1 MFKLRVFNFSYFSLF
16 AIFLSFLP
24 VYLSSLGLPETEIG
38 LMIGTGGF
46 IGLFSQPFWGVV
58 SDRRKSI
65 TKILL
70 LTLAVSTVLGFALF
84 RAVSPWAL
92 VPLVGL
98 MYFFFMP
105 TDSLVESL
113 NFQSALRRKVNYGS
127 IKMFGALGYATAS
140 FAIGYLTDWTGPSGF
155 AWVFL
160 GYGVATWLIGFA
172 QEDVEAS
179 AKPLKLA
186 ELKAFLGQK
195 STISFLLL
203 IFLLALPHRTNDTY
217 IGIYIREMGGSFSIV
232 GTTWFVMT
240 IVEFLCF
247 AVVHRFL
254 KRGNELKL
262 IAWAGVF
269 YVLRFG
275 LTALADQAG
284 MIVLLQLLQGVT
296 FVFFYTAAMQHLYA
310 IVPEAWRATGQTI
323 LALVFFGVS
332 GIVAS
337 FAGGLIF
344 DHWGGRVLYWIMT
357 GLSLTGCLYS
367 FRLMRRNRRHESSA
381 AQNS

>member
-24 VYLSSLGLPETEIG
+24 VYLSNLGLPETEIG

-65 TKILL
+65 TRILL
-70 LTLAVSTVLGFALF
+70 LTLAVSTVIGFVLF
-84 RAVSPWAL
+84 RAASPWAL
-92 VPLVGL
+92 VLLVGL

-113 NFQSALRRKVNYGS
+113 NFQSAVRRKVNYGS

-140 FAIGYLTDWTGPSGF
+140 FAIGYLTDWTGPAGF

-160 GYGVATWLIGFA
+160 GYGIATWLIGFA

-195 STISFLLL
+195 STVSFLLL

-217 IGIYIREMGGSFSIV
+217 IGIYIREMGGSFSMV

-240 IVEFLCF
+240 MVEFLCF

-275 LTALADQAG
+275 LTAVADQAG
-284 MIVLLQLLQGVT
+284 MIVVLQLLQGVT
-296 FVFFYTAAMQHLYA
+296 FVFFYSAAMQHLYA

-323 LALVFFGVS
+323 LAIVFFGVS

-344 DHWGGRVLYWIMT
+344 EHWGGRVLYGIMT
-357 GLSLTGCLYS
+357 GLSLIGCLYS
-367 FRLMRRNRRHESSA
+367 VRLMRRKRRGDTVTA
-381 AQNS
+381 NS

>member
-240 IVEFLCF
+240 MVEFLCF

-275 LTALADQAG
+275 LTALANQAG

-367 FRLMRRNRRHESSA
+367 FRLMRRKRRHESSA

>member
-367 FRLMRRNRRHESSA
+367 FRLMRRKRRHESSA

>member
-1 MFKLRVFNFSYFSLF
+1 
-16 AIFLSFLP
+16 
-24 VYLSSLGLPETEIG
+24 IG
-38 LMIGTGGF
+38 L
-46 IGLFSQPFWGVV
+46 
-58 SDRRKSI
+58 
-65 TKILL
+65 
-70 LTLAVSTVLGFALF
+70 
-84 RAVSPWAL
+84 
-92 VPLVGL
+92 
-98 MYFFFMP
+98 
-105 TDSLVESL
+105 
-113 NFQSALRRKVNYGS
+113 
-127 IKMFGALGYATAS
+127 
-140 FAIGYLTDWTGPSGF
+140 
-155 AWVFL
+155 
-160 GYGVATWLIGFA
+160 A

-203 IFLLALPHRTNDTY
+203 IFLLALPHRVNDTY
-217 IGIYIREMGGSFSIV
+217 IGIYIRDMGGSFSFV

-240 IVEFLCF
+240 MVEFLGF

-262 IAWAGVF
+262 IAIAGVF

-275 LTALADQAG
+275 LTAFADQAG

-296 FVFFYTAAMQHLYA
+296 FVFFYTAAMQHLYS

-323 LALVFFGVS
+323 LAIVFFGIS

-337 FAGGLIF
+337 FAGGVIF
-344 DHWGGRVLYWIMT
+344 DHWGGRVLYLIMT

-367 FRLMRRNRRHESSA
+367 FMLMRRVRREA
-381 AQNS
+381 PVTQD

>member
-1 MFKLRVFNFSYFSLF
+1 M
-16 AIFLSFLP
+16 
-24 VYLSSLGLPETEIG
+24 
-38 LMIGTGGF
+38 
-46 IGLFSQPFWGVV
+46 
-58 SDRRKSI
+58 
-65 TKILL
+65 
-70 LTLAVSTVLGFALF
+70 
-84 RAVSPWAL
+84 
-92 VPLVGL
+92 
-98 MYFFFMP
+98 
-105 TDSLVESL
+105 
-113 NFQSALRRKVNYGS
+113 
-127 IKMFGALGYATAS
+127 
-140 FAIGYLTDWTGPSGF
+140 
-155 AWVFL
+155 
-160 GYGVATWLIGFA
+160 
-172 QEDVEAS
+172 
-179 AKPLKLA
+179 KLA

-240 IVEFLCF
+240 MVEFLCF

-275 LTALADQAG
+275 LTALANQAG

-367 FRLMRRNRRHESSA
+367 FRLMRRKRRHESSA

>member
-1 MFKLRVFNFSYFSLF
+1 MFKLRLFNFSYFSLF

-24 VYLSSLGLPETEIG
+24 VYLSNLGLPETEIG

-58 SDRRKSI
+58 SDREKSI
-65 TKILL
+65 TQILL
-70 LTLAVSTVLGFALF
+70 LTLAISAVVGFVLF

-140 FAIGYLTDWTGPSGF
+140 FAIGQLTDWTGPSGF

-160 GYGVATWLIGFA
+160 GYGVTTWLIGFTL
-172 QEDVEAS
+172 EDVEAS
-179 AKPLKLA
+179 TKPLKLG
-186 ELKAFLGQK
+186 ELKAFLGQR
-195 STISFLLL
+195 TTVSFLLL
-203 IFLLALPHRTNDTY
+203 IFLLALPHRINDTY
-217 IGIYIREMGGSFSIV
+217 IGIYIRDLGGSFSLV

-240 IVEFLCF
+240 MVEFLGF

-262 IAWAGVF
+262 IALAGVF

-275 LTALADQAG
+275 LTAIADQAG

-296 FVFFYTAAMQHLYA
+296 FVFFYTAAMQQLYS

-323 LALVFFGVS
+323 LAIVFFGIS

-337 FAGGLIF
+337 FAGGFVF
-344 DHWGGRVLYWIMT
+344 DHWGGRALYWIMT

-367 FRLMRRNRRHESSA
+367 FILMRRGHREASA
-381 AQNS
+381 HQDQ